1 MKWYENFFDGVA
13 MDFWKAGVPPEWT
26 QAEVGFLWDA
36 LALKPG
42 AAVLDVPCGLG
53 RHAAALAARAVR
65 VKGFDISGLC
75 VREVNEIARRDNL
88 PIEAAQA
95 DLAKAEFGGPYDG
108 AYCLGNSF
116 GYLDDPDMASFCGRV
131 AAALRP
137 GGQFVVNTAMAAE
150 SLIPDFRERE
160 WMIAGGITVLLENE
174 YDAARSVLVTHYTF
188 MRGGRTE
195 KRASEHRVYTVAE
208 IRRLLEENGFCVRDL
223 FGSPFGAAEKT
234 AFKFGDSQL
243 YLVAQ
248 KA

>member
-1 MKWYENFFDGVA
+1 
-13 MDFWKAGVPPEWT
+13 
-26 QAEVGFLWDA
+26 
-36 LALKPG
+36 
-42 AAVLDVPCGLG
+42 
-53 RHAAALAARAVR
+53 
-65 VKGFDISGLC
+65 
-75 VREVNEIARRDNL
+75 
-88 PIEAAQA
+88 
-95 DLAKAEFGGPYDG
+95 
-108 AYCLGNSF
+108 
-116 GYLDDPDMASFCGRV
+116 MASFCGRV

-137 GGQFVVNTAMAAE
+137 GGKFVVNTAMAAE

-174 YDAARSVLVTHYTF
+174 YDAVRSVLVTHYTF

-208 IRRLLEENGFCVRDL
+208 IRRLLEENGFCVGDL